1 MFTDEEGKMKIKKK
15 AAPLPKEYGA
25 PPGSRREALI
35 RKASKMYKSGN
46 KQGAFALRNKME
58 AVNARKKSKK

>member
-1 MFTDEEGKMKIKKK
+1 MKMKKK

-25 PPGSRREALI
+25 PPGSKRAALLI
-35 RKASKMYKSGN
+35 KAAKMYKSGN
-46 KQGAFALRNKME
+46 KKGAFALRNKME